1 MEQDLLTSPLLEAR
15 GLSAGYHGQP
25 VIHDVDIDVKAGEV
39 VGLLGANGAGKTTSL
54 LALAG
59 ELPLLGGEA
68 RLYGAITHAP
78 LHQRAS
84 RGVAFVPE
92 DRSVFARLSVRENLR
107 VGRVGADTA
116 LAYFPEL
123 EPLMARRAGLLSGG
137 EQQMLTL
144 ARALGRRPRVLLGDE
159 LSHGLAPLIVR
170 RLLDTVRSAATEQG
184 VGVLLVEQHVQ
195 QLARVADRI
204 FVIQHGRIVM
214 SGPSADVV
222 GSLSSIQAAYLA
234 PGGSSASRIPGRP

>member
-1 MEQDLLTSPLLEAR
+1 M
-15 GLSAGYHGQP
+15 
-25 VIHDVDIDVKAGEV
+25 
-39 VGLLGANGAGKTTSL
+39 
-54 LALAG
+54 
-59 ELPLLGGEA
+59 
-68 RLYGAITHAP
+68 
-78 LHQRAS
+78 
-84 RGVAFVPE
+84 
-92 DRSVFARLSVRENLR
+92 FARLSVRENLR
-107 VGRVGADTA
+107 VGRVPANIA

-123 EPLMARRAGLLSGG
+123 EPLMGRPAGLLSGG

-195 QLARVADRI
+195 QLGRVADRI

-234 PGGSSASRIPGRP
+234 PGASSVSPIPGRT